1 MTASSRIMADDEIF
15 LKVSPALYFEVLLR
29 RATRELQIATH
40 TLERS
45 GSGRIP
51 VFDAQEVS
59 SFLARP
65 EVLEYLATMLAS
77 FTRIRSYVTHVRI
90 AHGVRRRVR
99 FNDMDVDSLVTLCAA
114 TGEEHRLALYKRI
127 GDVCLFLTGLFPA
140 HATMRPITGALR
152 MRRSLDDYQLEGQR
166 YYGLA
171 EAHPAARRAC
181 RISSGCSASTSRP
194 PASPLPS
201 WPTSTCTP
209 ATGDSSAWKP
219 RQGPLPGLIPE
230 AGGAEAVH
238 RSWGSLLWILR
249 AGIAK
254 GPES

>member
-1 MTASSRIMADDEIF
+1 MAETSLTHGLTDADLDFVVASAAPDAVNKEQLKALIREDESFRQGMVGDDRVFQRVMADDEIF

-29 RATRELQIATH
+29 RAARELQIATH

-152 MRRSLDDYQLEGQR
+152 MRRS
-166 YYGLA
+166 
-171 EAHPAARRAC
+171 
-181 RISSGCSASTSRP
+181 
-194 PASPLPS
+194 
-201 WPTSTCTP
+201 
-209 ATGDSSAWKP
+209 
-219 RQGPLPGLIPE
+219 
-230 AGGAEAVH
+230 
-238 RSWGSLLWILR
+238 
-249 AGIAK
+249 
-254 GPES
+254 